1 MKYAIMMCMLLAG
14 YACWQHFSLRQS
26 EEKNLQLQ
34 LQNTLLQKN
43 QDNLVKQMEEFNAQ
57 QQKASQQIAK
67 LKEQAMQKQDDCY
80 YKPIS
85 DAYIDI
91 VRGTKHSAF

>member
-14 YACWQHFSLRQS
+14 YAYWQHFSLRQS

-43 QDNLVKQMEEFNAQ
+43 QDNLIKKVEEFNVQ
-57 QQKASQQIAK
+57 QQKASLQIAK
-67 LKEQAMQKQDDCY
+67 LKEQALQKQDDCY

-91 VRGTKHSAF
+91 VRGTKHSGF